1 MKAFVTGST
10 GLLGSNLVKALVAAG
25 CEVKALARSREKAEQ
40 LFPHSQVEIVVGDM
54 ENIPAFAPQMAGS
67 DVLFHTAAYVR
78 EVFGPG
84 NHWPKLEKIN
94 VQGTLELLTQA
105 ETYGV
110 KTAIHTSSTSVL
122 GRGSNGTP
130 SDESTR
136 PDDYSRNDPYARSK
150 LLAEQAIAD
159 FLKAHRLPV
168 MLILPSALVSP
179 QDLGPSA
186 TGQAIIQIL
195 QRKFPVIPPG
205 GVSMVD
211 ARDVAT
217 AMINAVEQGRSGE
230 RYIVSSGYVT
240 LEQLAKTVSQVSGV
254 PIPTRR
260 IPYTVLN
267 LLAHAGELTSRITG
281 AQPTISV
288 NALKATNR
296 RHEVSAA
303 KAIRQLGVSFR
314 PFEETIR
321 DTANWF
327 LANGY
332 VHPEVQMQP
341 ASA

>member
-10 GLLGSNLVKALVAAG
+10 GLLGSNLVNTLVAAG
-25 CEVKALARSREKAEQ
+25 YEVKALARSREKAEQ
-40 LFPHSQVEIVVGDM
+40 LLRHAQVEIVVGDM
-54 ENIPAFAPQMAGS
+54 ENIPAFAPHMAGS

-105 ETYGV
+105 ERYGV

-122 GRGSNGTP
+122 GIGQNGTP

-159 FLKAHRLPV
+159 FLKTHHLPV
-168 MLILPSALVSP
+168 ILILPSALIGP
-179 QDLGPSA
+179 QDPGPSA

-195 QRKFPVIPPG
+195 ERKFPVIPPG

-211 ARDVAT
+211 ARDVAM
-217 AMINAVEQGRSGE
+217 AMMNAVERGRSGE
-230 RYIVSSGYVT
+230 RYIASNGYVT
-240 LEQLAKTVSQVSGV
+240 LEHLAQTVSQVSGV
-254 PIPTRR
+254 PIPKLR
-260 IPYTVLN
+260 IPYAVLN
-267 LLAHAGELTSRITG
+267 LVAHAGELTSRITG
-281 AQPTISV
+281 TQPTLSV
-288 NALKATNR
+288 TALKAMNR

-303 KAIRQLGVSFR
+303 KAIRELGVTFR

-321 DTANWF
+321 DTTNWF

-332 VHPEVQMQP
+332 VHSAVQMQP